1 MSQDVRHPGLEHS
14 HIVILL
20 YAGAGG
26 ASARIVKLSEWG
38 ELIMSMYS
46 HWRRRLRLWRDQVCL
61 TGQADETCIAAFSA
75 FSAFWFFGLSSDGGK
90 LPSIQQL

>member
-46 HWRRRLRLWRDQVCL
+46 GNGITGEGVCAF
-61 TGQADETCIAAFSA
+61 GETRSA
-75 FSAFWFFGLSSDGGK
+75 
-90 LPSIQQL
+90 